1 MLRRRNRRKRFSQSD
16 RDDILE
22 HHPLPSLQDIKNALC
37 GATAS
42 SRTILRLAL
51 LMDNVSLHHAPGYI
65 GSNDFTGRTSG
76 VREYFRKDGYLISRY
91 DTLMRFA
98 RLGKFLR
105 LTSSFGD
112 WDMSQA
118 TFEKCPEDF
127 DDFIYGELQEEFKQ
141 YEGMNFKQIYARAER
156 YYTDMLHKTIQSSID
171 REKLCK
177 QLRKNAFTFLGWR

>member
-1 MLRRRNRRKRFSQSD
+1 MLRRRNRRKRFSQLD

-51 LMDNVSLHHAPGYI
+51 LMDNVSLHHAPGYV
-65 GSNDFTGRTSG
+65 GSSDFTGRTSG

-98 RLGKFLR
+98 RLGKLLR

-118 TFEKCPEDF
+118 TLEKCPEDF

-141 YEGMNFKQIYARAER
+141 YEGMNFKQIYARAEK
-156 YYTDMLHKTIQSSID
+156 YYTGKLHQEAQSTLRQD
-171 REKLCK
+171 KLNEQIK
-177 QLRKNAFTFLGWR
+177 KKVFILAGWR